1 MEINLTGTL
10 AVCKTMGYKPNY
22 SELSRQ
28 FGIDRHTIS
37 KMWKGVEAKIRKP
50 KSSQLDQ
57 YKEEIEERLSQPGV
71 RIKSVYWYFKNE
83 HQITCGYDNF
93 KYYVRKNN
101 LFNKSEK
108 VAHVLYETD
117 PGKQLQVDWVEN
129 INLETVNG
137 EIITFNLF
145 SATLGFSRY
154 HYFEYTDTKTE
165 IDFKRCLCNCFKTIG
180 GKTNIVLTDNMA
192 ALVDNK
198 KTYDRKHPSVKQFEK
213 DLGIE
218 IKLCKVRT
226 PETKGK
232 CETSNKYAN
241 WLKAYNKKIEDKN
254 HIIRI
259 INKLN
264 NDINNEINTET
275 KIPPVLLFKKEKEY
289 LLPIENY
296 SFLDNFDESMV
307 SCKVPATLLII
318 YKGKKYSV
326 PSSYIGKIVRCCE
339 SNNQLYIY
347 YNKSLIAQHNIS
359 EKNINYLESHYKE
372 GLSNKGLSD
381 DKIEKYT
388 KENLAK
394 FK

>member
-1 MEINLTGTL
+1 
-10 AVCKTMGYKPNY
+10 
-22 SELSRQ
+22 
-28 FGIDRHTIS
+28 
-37 KMWKGVEAKIRKP
+37 
-50 KSSQLDQ
+50 
-57 YKEEIEERLSQPGV
+57 
-71 RIKSVYWYFKNE
+71 
-83 HQITCGYDNF
+83 
-93 KYYVRKNN
+93 
-101 LFNKSEK
+101 
-108 VAHVLYETD
+108 
-117 PGKQLQVDWVEN
+117 
-129 INLETVNG
+129 
-137 EIITFNLF
+137 
-145 SATLGFSRY
+145 
-154 HYFEYTDTKTE
+154 
-165 IDFKRCLCNCFKTIG
+165 
-180 GKTNIVLTDNMA
+180 MA

-381 DKIEKYT
+381 DKIEQYT

>member
-1 MEINLTGTL
+1 MEINLVGTIS
-10 AVCKTMGYKPNY
+10 VCKTMGYKPNY

-28 FGIDRHTIS
+28 FGVDRHTVS
-37 KMWKGVEAKIRKP
+37 KIWKGVEKKIRKP

-57 YKEEIEERLSQPGV
+57 YKGEIEERLNQPGV

-83 HQITCGYDNF
+83 HQIKCSYDNF
-93 KYYVRKNN
+93 KYYVRKNR
-101 LFNKSEK
+101 LFNKSKK
-108 VAHVLYETD
+108 VSHVLYETD

-129 INLETVNG
+129 ISLETING
-137 EIITFNLF
+137 EIISFNLF

-192 ALVDNK
+192 ALVDNNK
-198 KTYDRKHPSVKQFEK
+198 KHDRKHPSVKQFEK

-218 IKLCKVRT
+218 IKLCKIRT

-241 WLKAYNKKIEDKN
+241 WLKAYNRKIEDKN
-254 HIIRI
+254 HIIRLI
-259 INKLN
+259 HKLN
-264 NDINNEINTET
+264 NDINNGINTAT
-275 KIPPVLLFKKEKEY
+275 NMPPVLLFKKEKEY
-289 LLPIENY
+289 LIPIENY

-307 SCKVPATLLII
+307 SCKVPATLLIT

-326 PSSYIGKIVRCCE
+326 PSSYIGKIVRYYE

-347 YNKSLIAQHNIS
+347 YNKSLIAKHSIS
-359 EKNINYLESHYKE
+359 KKITNYLQSHYKE
-372 GLSNKGLSD
+372 GLANKGLSD
-381 DKIEKYT
+381 DKIEQYT